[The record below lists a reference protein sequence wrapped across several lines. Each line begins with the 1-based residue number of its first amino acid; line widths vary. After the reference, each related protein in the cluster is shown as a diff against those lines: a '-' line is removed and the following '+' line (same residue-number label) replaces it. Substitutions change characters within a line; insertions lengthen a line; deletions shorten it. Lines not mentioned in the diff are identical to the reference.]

1 MCHLCE
7 IRRLVGYWLRTCFY
21 SYKFLFSVSAA
32 LLADHRHTHR
42 STSTAVTTRTA
53 INSAIPQGTR
63 FYRDLCTTPFGISS
77 RWEDILSKDAA
88 LVPSSNHLVRAT
100 LPCRWWA
107 TTGIR
112 TPHAR
117 TLAHGKHPSCIVL
130 SCTRKYIYTMW
141 QEYLGLTKQSHWLY
155 LTGLRCFCSKS
166 TSYATLLW
174 RWSATAGIRIPHA
187 RTLAHGKHPSDT
199 ELFCAR
205 NSSTML
211 RRWGLVGTRM

>member
-1 MCHLCE
+1 MCE
-7 IRRLVGYWLRTCFY
+7 IRRLVGYWWRTCFY
-21 SYKFLFSVSAA
+21 SYTFLFSVSGA
-32 LLADHRHTHR
+32 LLADHRHTHTQVYVDSSDHEDSNQFRDTTGHPFLSR
-42 STSTAVTTRTA
+42 SVYYSVR
-53 INSAIPQGTR
+53 NLLSLGR
-63 FYRDLCTTPFGISS
+63 HV
-77 RWEDILSKDAA
+77 LSKDAA

-100 LPCRWWA
+100 PPYRWWA

-130 SCTRKYIYTMW
+130 SCTRKYIFTMW

-155 LTGLRCFCSKS
+155 STGLRCFCSNS
-166 TSYATLLW
+166 TSYATLSW

-199 ELFCAR
+199 DLFCAR
-205 NSSTML
+205 N
-211 RRWGLVGTRM
+211 

>member
-1 MCHLCE
+1 M
-7 IRRLVGYWLRTCFY
+7 
-21 SYKFLFSVSAA
+21 
-32 LLADHRHTHR
+32 
-42 STSTAVTTRTA
+42 TTRTA

-77 RWEDILSKDAA
+77 HWEDVLSKDAA

-130 SCTRKYIYTMW
+130 SCTRKYMYTTVCGRSILVS
-141 QEYLGLTKQSHWLY
+141 QTSHTDCTVVLG
-155 LTGLRCFCSKS
+155 S
-166 TSYATLLW
+166 TLFATLPR

-187 RTLAHGKHPSDT
+187 RTLAHGKHPSIT
-199 ELFCAR
+199 
-205 NSSTML
+205 
-211 RRWGLVGTRM
+211 